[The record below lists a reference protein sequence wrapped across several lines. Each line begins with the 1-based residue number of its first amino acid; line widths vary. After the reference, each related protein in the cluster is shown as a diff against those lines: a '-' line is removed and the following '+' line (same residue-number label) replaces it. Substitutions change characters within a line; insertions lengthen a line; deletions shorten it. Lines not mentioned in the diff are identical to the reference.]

1 MFRGDYHTHT
11 VFSDGKGTVYEN
23 AVAAKEKGLLEVA
36 ITDHGFNIPTMSFKK
51 YSEAKDRCK
60 EAEDSLGIRVISG
73 IEANLISL
81 EGDIDITE
89 KELRSIDYL
98 TVGFHKFAWFNGL
111 KDFMKMYAVTYF
123 NGLLATSEKAVE
135 RNTRAMISAIDKY
148 PIKVITHVNHSL
160 KVDVRAVAAAC
171 AAKDVLIEINVKHLR
186 DLEGQWE
193 YLAESGAR
201 FIVNSDAHTPA
212 EVGVLTPAFDAAV
225 AHGIEKE
232 RIVNYY
238 GE

>member
-1 MFRGDYHTHT
+1 MFTGDYHTHT
-11 VFSDGKGTVYEN
+11 VFSDGKGTVMEN
-23 AVAAKEKGLLEVA
+23 AAVAKEKGLREVA

-51 YSEAKDRCK
+51 YLEAKDLCK
-60 EAEDSLGIRVISG
+60 AAEDALGIRVISG

-81 EGDIDITE
+81 EGDIDVKDE
-89 KELRSIDYL
+89 ELSAIDYL

-123 NGLLATSEKAVE
+123 NGLITTGEKAIE
-135 RNTRAMISAIDKY
+135 RNTKAMIAAIRRY
-148 PIKVITHVNHSL
+148 PVKVITHIDHSL
-160 KVDVRAVAAAC
+160 KVDVAAVAAVC
-171 AAKDVLIEINVKHLR
+171 AEKGVLIEINAKHLK

-193 YLAESGAR
+193 HLVQSGAR
-201 FIVNSDAHTPA
+201 FIVNTDAHTSA
-212 EVGVLTPAFDAAV
+212 EVGELSAPFEAAV